1 MSAPRGRR
9 KPDSGRLRRAWLP
22 LPFLRRQVGA
32 IAWLP
37 DELPLRFA
45 VVTSR
50 RTGRWVFPKGSV
62 AAGMTAPAA
71 AAREAMEEAGVI
83 GLADAVPIGSFR
95 AVKVRAPFSW
105 PIEVAIYPLRIE
117 RVLDDWPEAR
127 QRDRRFVT
135 LSEARHLLSD
145 PAMLAV
151 AERFAATRGKTG
163 RDAAASNRRP

>member
-1 MSAPRGRR
+1 VNAPRGRR
-9 KPDSGRLRRAWLP
+9 KSGAWRRAWLP
-22 LPFLRRQVGA
+22 LPFVRRQVGA

-37 DELPLRFA
+37 GEAPLRFA

-62 AAGMTAPAA
+62 DDGMTAPAA

-83 GLADAVPIGSFR
+83 GQPDEVPIGTFR
-95 AVKVRAPFSW
+95 GVKVRAPFSW
-105 PIEVAIYPLRIE
+105 PIEVTMYPLRIE

-135 LSEARHLLSD
+135 LAEARSLLAD
-145 PAMLAV
+145 PAMLAI
-151 AERFAATRGKTG
+151 AERFATIAR
-163 RDAAASNRRP
+163 

>member
-1 MSAPRGRR
+1 VNPPRG
-9 KPDSGRLRRAWLP
+9 SGRGRKSRRRAWVP

-37 DELPLRFA
+37 DAQPLRFV

-62 AAGMTAPAA
+62 DDSMTPPEA

-83 GLADAVPIGSFR
+83 GEPDPVPIGSFR
-95 AVKVRAPFSW
+95 TVKVRAPFFW
-105 PIEVAIYPLRIE
+105 RIEVAIYPLRIE
-117 RVLDDWPEAR
+117 RVLDHWPEAR
-127 QRDRRFVT
+127 QRERRFVT
-135 LSEARHLLSD
+135 LPEARRLLAD

-151 AERFAATRGKTG
+151 AERFAATG
-163 RDAAASNRRP
+163 R